1 MTAKLEFD
9 RVTKRF
15 GKRYIADDVSFEVA
29 AGEFFVILGPSGEGK
44 STFLRMIAGIETV
57 DAGTIR
63 IDGRDITHLPPHK
76 RNVAM
81 VFQNY
86 ALYPNMNVY
95 RNIAFP
101 LKMQYFPREEI
112 EPKVR
117 EAARI
122 LGITEIL
129 DRRVNQI
136 SGGQQQRVA
145 LARAL
150 VRNPSLFLLDE
161 PLSNLDARV
170 RFTARVELKKIQREL
185 GQTFLFVTHDQKE
198 AESLSDRTGI
208 IHGAQ
213 FEQISP
219 FRNLYESPDTRWI
232 GDFVG
237 DVPMNYLPGH
247 EDGMDG
253 EIGFRPEW
261 AEAGGGPYS
270 ATVEAAERVGDF
282 SFLLCITP
290 GGRKVNL
297 RSLRTY
303 PVGSPIEFSVK
314 RRIFFDMQGVR
325 HRIAGEAGPA
335 PPGGPPGAPV
345 APG

>member
-1 MTAKLEFD
+1 MTAKLEFY
-9 RVTKRF
+9 RVSKRF
-15 GKRYIADDVSFEVA
+15 GKRLVADDVSFEVNP
-29 AGEFFVILGPSGEGK
+29 GEFFVILGPSGEGK
-44 STFLRMIAGIETV
+44 STFLRMIAGIEPV

-63 IDGRDITHLPPHK
+63 IDGRDITNLPPNK

-112 EPKVR
+112 EPKVK

-129 DRRVNQI
+129 DRRVSQI

-145 LARAL
+145 LARAI
-150 VRNPSLFLLDE
+150 VRKPSLFLLDE

-198 AESLSDRTGI
+198 AESLSDRTGV
-208 IHGAQ
+208 IHNGQ
-213 FEQISP
+213 FEQISA
-219 FRNLYESPDTRWI
+219 FSELYDSPATRWI

-237 DVPMNYLPGH
+237 DVPMNYIRGR
-247 EDGMDG
+247 EDGVDG
-253 EIGFRPEW
+253 EVGFRPEW
-261 AEAGGGPYS
+261 AEVGEGPEE
-270 ATVEAAERVGDF
+270 ATVEHTERAGDF
-282 SFLLCITP
+282 AFVLCRTDD
-290 GGRKVNL
+290 GRKINL
-297 RSLRTY
+297 RSLRNFA
-303 PVGSPIEFSVK
+303 VGSTLRYTI
-314 RRIFFDMQGVR
+314 RRKIFFDADGAR
-325 HRIAGEAGPA
+325 RRLPGETAS
-335 PPGGPPGAPV
+335 
-345 APG
+345 

>member
-1 MTAKLEFD
+1 MTVKLQFD

-15 GKRYIADDVSFEVA
+15 GTRLVADDVSLDVDE
-29 AGEFFVILGPSGEGK
+29 GEFFVILGPSGEGK
-44 STFLRMIAGIETV
+44 STLLRMVAGIEPV

-63 IDGRDITHLPPHK
+63 IDGRDVTHAPPNK

-101 LKMQYFPREEI
+101 LKMQFFPREEI

-117 EAARI
+117 EVARK

-129 DRRVNQI
+129 DRRVHQI

-145 LARAL
+145 LARAI
-150 VRNPSLFLLDE
+150 VRDPSLFLLDE

-170 RFTARVELKKIQREL
+170 RFTARSELKKIQRDL

-198 AESLSDRTGI
+198 AESLSDRTGV
-208 IHGAQ
+208 IHNGR
-213 FEQISP
+213 FEQVGP
-219 FRNLYESPDTRWI
+219 FAELYERPATRWI

-237 DVPMNYLPGH
+237 DVPMNYLPGQ
-247 EDGMDG
+247 ELGSSG
-253 EIGFRPEW
+253 EVGFRPEW
-261 AEAGGGPYS
+261 AEVTPEGSQA
-270 ATVEAAERVGDF
+270 ATVQVSERVGDF
-282 SFLLCITP
+282 AYLLCTMANGWRIY
-290 GGRKVNL
+290 
-297 RSLRTY
+297 LRTLRTMAAGTE
-303 PVGSPIEFSVK
+303 VRFNVL
-314 RRIFFDMQGVR
+314 RHVFF
-325 HRIAGEAGPA
+325 
-335 PPGGPPGAPV
+335 GGPK
-345 APG
+345 APGPDGAGSTAEAQERPPAG